1 MPRCLIEEDGENVT
15 VLRGEQQ
22 RPRLKDSS
30 VDAGS
35 DDGRL
40 AAREVHRD
48 DVALGGVAPFRRS
61 DEERAIATRKCRGKR
76 DEPRRIASVQRVR
89 DSANRLADDPAAL
102 AADIKTLALIAVN
115 FPTFKDG
122 RGYSTAYLLR
132 TRYSYTGELRAVGDI
147 QRDQLFYLHR
157 VGFNAFA
164 VREDKDIEAAL
175 KSLNDFSNVY
185 QASVVQSSPLFRRRE
200 ADLQGASTA

>member
-1 MPRCLIEEDGENVT
+1 MSKVILDNVIVDDDWARVTTADNDPGHSFTSATKIIVPLKIWQARPASLEGKAVGVWLDG
-15 VLRGEQQ
+15 
-22 RPRLKDSS
+22 
-30 VDAGS
+30 
-35 DDGRL
+35 
-40 AAREVHRD
+40 
-48 DVALGGVAPFRRS
+48 
-61 DEERAIATRKCRGKR
+61 
-76 DEPRRIASVQRVR
+76 
-89 DSANRLADDPAAL
+89 ADDPASL
-102 AADIKTLALIAVN
+102 EADIKTLPLIAVN

-132 TRYSYTGELRAVGDI
+132 TRYGYTGELRAIGDI

-157 VGFNAFA
+157 VGFNALA

-200 ADLQGASTA
+200 AELSAASTP